1 MEKFALKEIIDEREI
16 NFDFFFNF
24 DIVKR
29 LISDFFFSRILKLI
43 EF

>member
-29 LISDFFFSRILKLI
+29 LIC
-43 EF
+43 EFLNF